1 MKEFTNYNIG
11 LRTIFEGEQMMS
23 NMLPVH
29 YAPKYLMIGSPL
41 VVVIGFIGYLFF
53 MAFRK
58 KEFSLLSF
66 FILFSLVFPVFWV
79 IYQKSNLYGGIR
91 HLLFVMP
98 FMVLLAARFWTLML
112 SVSPKYLKGVMVVVL
127 VGLLFLPARHMA
139 VNHPNDYVYF
149 NELVGGLRVLT
160 GITKRI
166 IIIIP

>member
-1 MKEFTNYNIG
+1 
-11 LRTIFEGEQMMS
+11 
-23 NMLPVH
+23 
-29 YAPKYLMIGSPL
+29 
-41 VVVIGFIGYLFF
+41 
-53 MAFRK
+53 
-58 KEFSLLSF
+58 
-66 FILFSLVFPVFWV
+66 
-79 IYQKSNLYGGIR
+79 
-91 HLLFVMP
+91 
-98 FMVLLAARFWTLML
+98 ML